1 MKEIDRTKPK
11 TPIEK
16 LKSILKLK
24 TPLYRT
30 WWLYPLALL
39 MFVVLVFVIPIIIN
53 ELYKVGDG
61 YIALWGASEILA
73 FYAVILSGVIS
84 ITTVIVTVYCSKKGT
99 DRQIRFY
106 MSQMKTPFFTTEL
119 VSQKGNADSFY
130 YDGHRRWIKE
140 YHVLEPGNLPENG
153 LIEITVKNIG
163 EGIALAP
170 SYQIDMMAST
180 IIPDNIVENNKYL
193 LLSFDLLRNLNE
205 KYVRHHFVEGFEKYN
220 TGTVVYFTRIYLNYK
235 NILGVD
241 LQQEIL
247 VEIEF
252 DFSTKLITIKVNEL
266 SPQRVLI

>member
-1 MKEIDRTKPK
+1 
-11 TPIEK
+11 
-16 LKSILKLK
+16 
-24 TPLYRT
+24 
-30 WWLYPLALL
+30 
-39 MFVVLVFVIPIIIN
+39 
-53 ELYKVGDG
+53 
-61 YIALWGASEILA
+61 
-73 FYAVILSGVIS
+73 
-84 ITTVIVTVYCSKKGT
+84 
-99 DRQIRFY
+99 
-106 MSQMKTPFFTTEL
+106 
-119 VSQKGNADSFY
+119 
-130 YDGHRRWIKE
+130 
-140 YHVLEPGNLPENG
+140 
-153 LIEITVKNIG
+153 
-163 EGIALAP
+163 
-170 SYQIDMMAST
+170 MMAST

>member
-1 MKEIDRTKPK
+1 
-11 TPIEK
+11 
-16 LKSILKLK
+16 
-24 TPLYRT
+24 
-30 WWLYPLALL
+30 
-39 MFVVLVFVIPIIIN
+39 
-53 ELYKVGDG
+53 
-61 YIALWGASEILA
+61 
-73 FYAVILSGVIS
+73 
-84 ITTVIVTVYCSKKGT
+84 
-99 DRQIRFY
+99 